1 MFYRKEPGR
10 PSKVT
15 WDVIVKLAD
24 SLQHNSTITEA
35 CRYAGISRQTYY
47 NHLNDE
53 YGVFAVKMEAAM
65 NNQNKAVFSFLTTY

>member
-1 MFYRKEPGR
+1 MRYAKAEGR
-10 PSKVT
+10 PSKVNWT
-15 WDVIVKLAD
+15 VIMKLAD

-47 NHLNDE
+47 NHLNNED
-53 YGVFAVKMEAAM
+53 GVFAVKMEAAI

>member
-1 MFYRKEPGR
+1 MSYRKEMGR

-24 SLQHNSTITEA
+24 SIQHNATITEA
-35 CRYAGISRQTYY
+35 CRYTGISRQTYY
-47 NHLNDE
+47 NHLNNED
-53 YGVFAVKMEAAM
+53 GVFAVRMEAAM